1 VRRCPLAEANSP
13 AQAFRVLAVPRL
25 ADKATAHTSTE
36 SLERAK
42 AYVRATQ
49 YEPKR
54 GFVGIASATAAMVS
68 VLVAEPA
75 GDVRRDWQAADVT
88 VDINSLLRE
97 EIVVPV
103 GANVSVSGRWSAE
116 RRALV
121 PGAIGEGELGATLV
135 TGTAAKLGS
144 DGSSELPWSVLS
156 VALTTVL
163 LFLFGATL
171 VWLSRSGQLAEWWRG
186 HQ

>member
-1 VRRCPLAEANSP
+1 
-13 AQAFRVLAVPRL
+13 
-25 ADKATAHTSTE
+25 
-36 SLERAK
+36 
-42 AYVRATQ
+42 
-49 YEPKR
+49 
-54 GFVGIASATAAMVS
+54 
-68 VLVAEPA
+68 
-75 GDVRRDWQAADVT
+75 
-88 VDINSLLRE
+88 LRE

-103 GANVSVSGRWSAE
+103 GATVSVSGRWSSE

-121 PGAIGEGELGATLV
+121 PGAIGDGELGATLV

-163 LFLFGATL
+163 LLLVGATL
-171 VWLSRSGQLAEWWRG
+171 VWLSTSGHIAEWWRT